1 MQKEG
6 DARKIYQEKLFALR
20 NVNYK
25 IKLAYADGRKTE
37 LTTLDLIDEAN
48 RLKEEASNAFK
59 KCSDIL

>member
-1 MQKEG
+1 
-6 DARKIYQEKLFALR
+6 LR